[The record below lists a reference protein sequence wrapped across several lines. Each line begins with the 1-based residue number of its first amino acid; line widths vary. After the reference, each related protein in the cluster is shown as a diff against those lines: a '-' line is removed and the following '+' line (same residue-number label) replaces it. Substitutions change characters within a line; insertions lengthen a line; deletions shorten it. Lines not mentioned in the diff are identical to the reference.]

1 MKKSRTSK
9 LFGQIMEFPGIQLR
23 NRILNLILISIS
35 ICFLSGCTATP
46 HKSASSYNF
55 STLSR
60 GADEGGGSLPPMG
73 LRPINQLT
81 NPIGFQEG
89 NIQKIN
95 DSVENTFY
103 TGILQNLV
111 NYNRGILAELA
122 VFYYNPIKDF
132 SVAFYPPKNKKS
144 VSPIFTAWG
153 ASPVNE
159 LVHPQGFKYQS
170 FVTHEYSWD
179 GYQYACILKNL
190 SAKRGNYPLIYSSP
204 AAKGVVQSDF
214 PMTFNSPVESF
225 IQYFQNKNNFMKAA
239 LGRAEKYRPLMSSIF
254 RKNEIPEDLVYLSLI
269 ESGFNTHAYSSAG
282 ACGPWQLM
290 KGTAQRYGLRV
301 DRWVDERRDP
311 EKSTQAAVKYL
322 KNLYTMFGDWYLAL
336 TAYNAGEGKVAAAV
350 QKYNSTDLW
359 YLREKTYFKQES
371 CDFVPKLLAAIAI
384 GKQPGQYGF
393 AEPESSATTP
403 PLNKVNIPFSTD
415 LKKIA
420 AMSEISLDELK
431 RYNPELCSTRT
442 PPDKKGYWIKIP
454 ASKEEIFAKNFSQN
468 KNQLKKT
475 SATSAT
481 VSGKH
486 RVKRGE
492 SLGTIAK
499 KYDTTVK
506 QLMKLNGIKNPRALQ
521 PGKTLRVPTS

>member
-1 MKKSRTSK
+1 
-9 LFGQIMEFPGIQLR
+9 LR
-23 NRILNLILISIS
+23 NRIFNLILISIS
-35 ICFLSGCTATP
+35 FCFLGCFTGCATTL
-46 HKSASSYNF
+46 HKPASPYNLPYPPCVAETFESAGPPPAI
-55 STLSR
+55 TLH
-60 GADEGGGSLPPMG
+60 
-73 LRPINQLT
+73 PIDQLT
-81 NPIGFQEG
+81 NPIGFQHG
-89 NIQKIN
+89 NIQQLNNPSEN
-95 DSVENTFY
+95 DHYVI
-103 TGILQNLV
+103 ILRNLV
-111 NYNRGILAELA
+111 NYYRGFLPELS
-122 VFYYNPIKDF
+122 VFYYNPVNNF
-132 SVAFYPPKNKKS
+132 ALSLYFQKNNKS
-144 VSPIFTAWG
+144 TTPIFTTWNYTHI
-153 ASPVNE
+153 VQ
-159 LVHPQGFKYQS
+159 LVRPQGFKYQK
-170 FVTHEYSWD
+170 FLAHEYSWD

-190 SAKRGNYPLIYSSP
+190 YNKGVIQGDFPLIY
-204 AAKGVVQSDF
+204 
-214 PMTFNSPVESF
+214 NSPVETF
-225 IQYFQNKNNFMKAA
+225 IQYFQNKENFMKAA
-239 LGRAEKYRPLMSSIF
+239 LGRAETYRPLMTSIF

-336 TAYNAGEGKVAAAV
+336 TAYNAGEGKVAAAI

-359 YLREKTYFKQES
+359 YLREKTYLKQES
-371 CDFVPKLLAAIAI
+371 CDFVPKLLAAITI
-384 GKQPGQYGF
+384 GKQPGEYGF
-393 AEPESSATTP
+393 AQLDSSAPTP
-403 PLNKVNIPFSTD
+403 PLTKVNIPFSTD

-420 AMSEISLDELK
+420 DMADISLSDLK

-454 ASKEEIFAKNFSQN
+454 ESKEELFAEKFSQN
-468 KNQLKKT
+468 KDQLKKS

-486 RVKRGE
+486 RVKPGE
-492 SLGTIAK
+492 SLDTIAK

-506 QLMKLNGIKNPRALQ
+506 QLMKLNGIKNPRALR